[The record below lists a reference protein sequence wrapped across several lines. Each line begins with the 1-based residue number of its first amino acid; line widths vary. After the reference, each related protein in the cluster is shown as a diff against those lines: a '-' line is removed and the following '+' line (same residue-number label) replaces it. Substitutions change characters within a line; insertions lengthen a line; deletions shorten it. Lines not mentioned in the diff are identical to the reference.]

1 MSDTM
6 LEALPKMMKA
16 IAAAGFDWD
25 VTWDDFRDKL
35 SIFYGNAEYTKLD
48 KKMRQILPVGKNYK
62 TI

>member
-1 MSDTM
+1 
-6 LEALPKMMKA
+6 MMKA